1 MLEREPSW
9 AELLKKTPRRAFA
22 GARTLSAGREKVT
35 ESAAAAASSSSS
47 LSDVCWRRRVW
58 RRLRSTAAFLK
69 ASEMARDCE
78 RLFWHSGAGWVRLK
92 KSSVG
97 GVCVAASRNGGLVL
111 LFHRPQDR
119 SEPPPPTAI
128 PSRGVGRKARP
139 EREKKRGSRSGNL
152 RAWEGGGSTLSPLV
166 RTGGGE
172 HVERAPPMWREAPLL
187 PTPALQGSDEPPAL
201 VAMWR
206 EKSSRL
212 RTPSPSLSPPPSC
225 CLIDS
230 PVDLAWSACRR

>member
-152 RAWEGGGSTLSPLV
+152 RAWEGGGEHSLAACAYWGRGARGKGSPHV
-166 RTGGGE
+166 EGGASSPHSRLARQRRATSPSR
-172 HVERAPPMWREAPLL
+172 HVERE
-187 PTPALQGSDEPPAL
+187 E
-201 VAMWR
+201 
-206 EKSSRL
+206 
-212 RTPSPSLSPPPSC
+212 
-225 CLIDS
+225 
-230 PVDLAWSACRR
+230 